1 MFTCSIFLDAR
12 SSGAGIPRRLAA
24 LKEILQRL
32 DNRLELLVVDD
43 TGDRRLAVLAKHH
56 GAILI
61 HAEGT
66 PLGDRLNLAVTH
78 SQGELL
84 LFPAQGTS
92 LTVDWLTRTIESMEH
107 HERDA
112 VVRTQRPTSRL
123 ARLWRRLHY
132 HPFSDT
138 LCVSR
143 VWFDRIGGCDPS
155 LDTDALPDLIERLRA
170 CQARVDNDPA

>member
-1 MFTCSIFLDAR
+1 MFICSIFLDAR
-12 SSGAGIPRRLAA
+12 SSGAGIPQRLAA

-43 TGDRRLAVLAKHH
+43 TGDRRLAVLTKHH
-56 GAILI
+56 RAILI

-78 SQGELL
+78 SQGEVL
-84 LFPAQGTS
+84 LFPVQSTT
-92 LTVDWLTRTIESMEH
+92 LTADWLIRTIESIEH

-112 VVRTQRPTSRL
+112 VVITRQPSSRL
-123 ARLWRRLHY
+123 ARLWRRLHS

-155 LDTDALPDLIERLRA
+155 LDADALPDLIERLRA
-170 CQARVDNDPA
+170 CQARVDNDPG